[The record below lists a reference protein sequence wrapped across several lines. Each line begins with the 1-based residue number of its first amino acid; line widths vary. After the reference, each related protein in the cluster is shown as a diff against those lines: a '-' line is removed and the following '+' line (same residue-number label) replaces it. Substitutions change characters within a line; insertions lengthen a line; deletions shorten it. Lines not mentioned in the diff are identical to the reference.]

1 MCIGPFAPKPPKA
14 QQIVTPDP
22 IVVAPPPEPTPAA
35 PIQESAGEDVG
46 RKSRGTRSLRISLN
60 VANPS
65 GTGIN
70 VPGGA

>member
-1 MCIGPFAPKPPKA
+1 MCIGPFASQRQRK
-14 QQIVTPDP
+14 ITTPDP
-22 IVVAPPPEPTPAA
+22 IVVAPPPEPTPDA
-35 PIQESAGEDVG
+35 PIQESAGEDISS
-46 RKSRGTRSLRISLN
+46 KSRGTRSLRISLN